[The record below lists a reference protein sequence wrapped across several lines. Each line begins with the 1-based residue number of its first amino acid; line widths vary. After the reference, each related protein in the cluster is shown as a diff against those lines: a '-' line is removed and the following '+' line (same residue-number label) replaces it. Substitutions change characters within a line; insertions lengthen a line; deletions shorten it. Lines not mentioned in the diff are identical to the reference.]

1 MKSSKV
7 SRTQVYYY
15 IGISPLGHGLVH
27 MIQAQDTSA
36 AESYCKLQNRK
47 VICWVFICFNES
59 EINIFT
65 YPQGKGGVGE
75 KSHDLL
81 LEYKTRSFALHI

>member
-1 MKSSKV
+1 M

-65 YPQGKGGVGE
+65 YPQEKGWSWGE
-75 KSHDLL
+75 KSPPLLL
-81 LEYKTRSFALHI
+81 LEYKTRNFALHI